1 MQLILYI
8 LGISWVVLG
17 ALAIL
22 YTQQFRAKAD
32 MLLKQVD
39 PRYFAV
45 LSLLAGFLLLAAS
58 PASRNAWFVRLLGL
72 MAMAKSG
79 LLFIN
84 PAGLYEKTVRWFVER
99 MSDQAYRFW
108 GIVMLIIGTAIV
120 SWVK

>member
-1 MQLILYI
+1 MELILYV
-8 LGISWVVLG
+8 LGILWVILG

-22 YTQQFRAKAD
+22 YTQQFRAKSD

-45 LSLLAGFLLLAAS
+45 LSLLAGILLLAAS
-58 PASRNAWFVRLLGL
+58 PSSRHAWFVRLLGL

-84 PAGLYEKTVRWFVER
+84 PAGLYEKMVSWLVDR

>member
-1 MQLILYI
+1 MQLVLYV
-8 LGISWVVLG
+8 LGILWVVLG

-22 YTQQFRAKAD
+22 YTQQFRSKSD

-45 LSLLAGFLLLAAS
+45 LALLGGILLLAAS

-79 LLFIN
+79 LLFVN
-84 PAGLYEKTVRWFVER
+84 PAGLYEKTVHWYVDR

-108 GIVMLIIGTAIV
+108 GIVMLIIGTAVI
-120 SWVK
+120 SWVQ